1 MVEQEPQEI
10 AEKKEEARKRGVKS
24 FPVLSFNETLV
35 LAKGIVEHSSTG
47 KQMRR
52 LTLFDKLKKSP
63 TSGPSRLLITI
74 SSRYGLTTGSY
85 AAEYLTITDDAGMIL
100 SASSSELERRRK
112 SFQLAIQQQ
121 SVFNQLYERLKGKR
135 LPASDVLK
143 DELAQIGVPTGDRDT
158 AAEVFIQN
166 ARDLGLIQEISGKDT
181 IVPIEQVFEALPAEA
196 PVSEPTV
203 PLPTK
208 EEAARIP
215 TVAPGLTVNIN
226 VQLTLPA
233 TDDETVYDKLF
244 ASLKRNLL
252 S

>member
-10 AEKKEEARKRGVKS
+10 AEKKEEGRKRGGKS
-24 FPVLSFNETLV
+24 FPVLSFKETLV
-35 LAKGIVEHSSTG
+35 LAKGIVEHGTG

-63 TSGPSRLLITI
+63 TSGPSRQLITI

-85 AAEYLTITDDAGMIL
+85 AAEYLTITDEAGMIL
-100 SASSSELERRRK
+100 SASSSELERRQK

-135 LPASDVLK
+135 LPASDVLR

-181 IVPIEQVFEALPAEA
+181 IIPIEQVCEELPAEA
-196 PVSEPTV
+196 VVPEPLTS
-203 PLPTK
+203 PRK
-208 EEAARIP
+208 EAAP
-215 TVAPGLTVNIN
+215 VPKVTPGLTVNIN
-226 VQLTLPA
+226 IQLTLPA
-233 TDDETVYDKLF
+233 TDDESVYDRLF

-252 S
+252 P

>member
-10 AEKKEEARKRGVKS
+10 AEKKEARKRGGKS

-35 LAKGIVEHSSTG
+35 LAKGIVEHGTG

-85 AAEYLTITDDAGMIL
+85 TAEYLTITDDAGMIL
-100 SASSSELERRRK
+100 SASSSELERCRK

-196 PVSEPTV
+196 IAPETPVPQ
-203 PLPTK
+203 K
-208 EEAARIP
+208 EEVTHIP
-215 TVAPGLTVNIN
+215 TEMPGLTVNIN
-226 VQLTLPA
+226 IQLTLPA
-233 TDDETVYDKLF
+233 TDDESVYDKLF
-244 ASLKRNLL
+244 ASLKRNLWPQGK

>member
-1 MVEQEPQEI
+1 
-10 AEKKEEARKRGVKS
+10 
-24 FPVLSFNETLV
+24 
-35 LAKGIVEHSSTG
+35 
-47 KQMRR
+47 
-52 LTLFDKLKKSP
+52 
-63 TSGPSRLLITI
+63 
-74 SSRYGLTTGSY
+74 LTTGSY
-85 AAEYLTITDDAGMIL
+85 AADYLTITDDAGMIL

-196 PVSEPTV
+196 PVSEP
-203 PLPTK
+203 PTPPK
-208 EEAARIP
+208 GEADRIP
-215 TVAPGLTVNIN
+215 KVTHGLTVNIN
-226 VQLTLPA
+226 IQLTLPA
-233 TDDETVYDKLF
+233 TDDESVYDKLF
-244 ASLKRNLL
+244 ASLKRNLFP
-252 S
+252 